1 MRVAKAAGKQGLA
14 STICYWNDGKEDPAA
29 VADRYLQSLEAMET
43 SRVAAE
49 LAVKIPALWNRQ
61 DLTAKIV
68 ERARQLG
75 RRVVFDSH
83 APADSDVTFEVLSQL
98 GPEGL
103 GCAIPGRWRRS
114 VTDAERAIELGVSVR
129 VVKGQWPDPDE
140 PDMDMRQGFLRVI
153 DALAGRA
160 VRVGVA
166 THDAP
171 LAREAIRRLRRT
183 KTPCELELL
192 FALPTEP
199 AAQEARTAGVQTRLY
214 IPYGTAWLPYSVSR
228 ALENPRVIGWLLR
241 DFLSGRRLKL
251 PAAGA

>member
-1 MRVAKAAGKQGLA
+1 M
-14 STICYWNDGKEDPAA
+14 N
-29 VADRYLQSLEAMET
+29 
-43 SRVAAE
+43 
-49 LAVKIPALWNRQ
+49 
-61 DLTAKIV
+61 
-68 ERARQLG
+68 
-75 RRVVFDSH
+75 SH
-83 APADSDVTFEVLSQL
+83 APPESDVTFEWLGQL
-98 GPEGL
+98 GPDGL

-129 VVKGQWPDPDE
+129 VVKGQVARSPSA
-140 PDMDMRQGFLRVI
+140 RHGHAGRFLAVI

-171 LAREAIRRLRRT
+171 LAREAIRRLRRAN
-183 KTPCELELL
+183 TPCELELL

-199 AAQEARTAGVQTRLY
+199 AAQEARAAGIPTRLY

-241 DFLSGRRLKL
+241 DFLTGRRLKL